1 MSGPFGS
8 SQWMYN
14 ASSGLYGFEI
24 DNSVRF
30 ETGSNGHLTHTLGT
44 AANRQINTTS
54 FWVKRNKIAV
64 STRLF
69 ATGASLNSS
78 FSNST
83 NILFNPTEDLSIYQ
97 ETGGSAVMNI
107 KTAQLF
113 RDTSAWYHIVFA
125 IDTTQGTD
133 TNRVK
138 IYVNGVRVTS
148 FTGDTAFPTQNLN
161 THIFTAEIRR
171 WARGQTTAYADVQFA
186 QIAQISGVQHE
197 VGDFGELKNDIWIP
211 KDITGLTY
219 AAGSYL
225 LEFKNSGVGTASS
238 STVGA
243 DTSGNDLHFTS
254 SGLAVHD
261 QVPDSPTNNFATLNP
276 LDNNGSE
283 QWSEG
288 NLKWYSTTSD
298 VGITRANFAVSSG
311 KWYWEINLIGGS
323 RLPSIG
329 IADQAQAITADQYYV
344 GQASGSYGYFF
355 NGKKY
360 NNASSSSY
368 GSTYTT
374 GDIISVAFNADNGQL
389 TFYKNGTSQG
399 VAYTVTSGKS
409 YAPALG
415 KDQTSKDTTSIVNF
429 GQDSSFAGNE
439 TAQGNADEN
448 GIGDFYY
455 APPSGFLALCTANL
469 PDPVAAVDPA
479 KGGSPQDYFN
489 TVLWTG
495 NGGTQSITGVG
506 FQPDWVWI
514 KDRSEVDH
522 HVLTDSIRGVTK
534 SLFSNLTNAEV
545 VSAQDLTSFGADG
558 FTVGTNDR
566 VNGSS
571 DTHVAWNWK
580 AGTSFSNDASSTGV
594 GSIDSSGSVNTDVGF
609 SIISYTGTGSAGTV
623 AHGLGVAPEMYIV
636 KRRDADGHSW
646 PVYTS
651 TLGATKQLR
660 LSGTNAEITAAG
672 ITIWNNTEPTSSV
685 FSVGT
690 NTDSNASSGTYI
702 AYCFASVDGYS
713 KIGSYT
719 ANSNADGPFVYT
731 GFRPAWLLIKKTDG
745 SASWWLVDSTRN
757 PFNVTN
763 KYLLPDAST
772 EESAGSDYTTAD
784 FVSNGFKIRNTSTA
798 FNSGTHIYMAFAEQP
813 FKYAN
818 AR

>member
-8 SQWMYN
+8 TAWMY
-14 ASSGLYGFEI
+14 SSGDAGFYDFPI
-24 DNSVRF
+24 SNSLRF
-30 ETGSNGHLTHTLGT
+30 EDGDSALLSRTPSSASNRDTWTWS
-44 AANRQINTTS
+44 A
-54 FWVKRNKIAV
+54 WVKRGNIGAAKGLFAAPEGTSGNTAYLDIIFTAADELAV
-64 STRLF
+64 SSY
-69 ATGASLNSS
+69 ATLYRK
-78 FSNST
+78 T
-83 NILFNPTEDLSIYQ
+83 NR
-97 ETGGSAVMNI
+97 
-107 KTAQLF
+107 LF
-113 RDTSAWYHIVFA
+113 RDPSAWYHLVVA
-125 IDTTQGTD
+125 VDTTDGTAD
-133 TNRVK
+133 DRIK
-138 IYVNGVRVTS
+138 IYVNGVQETS
-148 FTGDTAFPTQNLN
+148 FVTNNAKTQNEDTGIN
-161 THIFTAEIRR
+161 SAVVHEIGDGGNHFDGYMAEVNFVD
-171 WARGQTTAYADVQFA
+171 GSQLTPSSFA
-186 QIAQISGVQHE
+186 E
-197 VGDFGELKNDIWIP
+197 TKNDIWIP
-211 KDITGLTY
+211 KDTSGLTF
-219 AAGSYL
+219 GTNGFRL
-225 LEFKNSGVGTASS
+225 QFKQTGTGTASS
-238 STVGA
+238 TTIGA
-243 DTSGNDLHFTS
+243 DTSGNDNHWTS
-254 SGLAVHD
+254 TNLVASDV
-261 QVPDSPTNNFATLNP
+261 VPDSPTNNFATLNV
-276 LDNNGSE
+276 LDTGGSNATYS
-283 QWSEG
+283 QG
-288 NLKWYSTTSD
+288 NLKIVTNTGSNSQ
-298 VGITRANFAVSSG
+298 AVSTIPIPSTG
-311 KWYWEINLIGGS
+311 KYYWEVHITATSGTISDNS
-323 RLPSIG
+323 RIG
-329 IADQAQAITADQYYV
+329 IQV
-344 GQASGSYGYFF
+344 GSAVTPSLDVRYKSDGNKSVDNSGSGYG
-355 NGKKY
+355 
-360 NNASSSSY
+360 ASY
-368 GSTYTT
+368 AAN
-374 GDIISVAFNADNGQL
+374 DIISIAVDGDSNTV
-389 TFYKNGTSQG
+389 TFYKNGASQG
-399 VAYTVTSGKS
+399 AISYTMGETYLPIITEASGTINIT
-409 YAPALG
+409 YG
-415 KDQTSKDTTSIVNF
+415 TNF
-429 GQDSSFAGNE
+429 GQDSSFAGVA
-439 TAQGNADEN
+439 TAQGNADAN

-713 KIGSYT
+713 KTGSYT

>member
-8 SQWMYN
+8 TAWMY
-14 ASSGLYGFEI
+14 SSGDAGFYDFPI
-24 DNSVRF
+24 SNSLRF
-30 ETGSNGHLTHTLGT
+30 EDGDSALLSRTPSSASNRDTWTWS
-44 AANRQINTTS
+44 A
-54 FWVKRNKIAV
+54 WVKRGNIGAAKGLFAAPEGTSGNTAYLDIIFTAADELAV
-64 STRLF
+64 SSY
-69 ATGASLNSS
+69 ATLYRK
-78 FSNST
+78 T
-83 NILFNPTEDLSIYQ
+83 NR
-97 ETGGSAVMNI
+97 
-107 KTAQLF
+107 LF
-113 RDTSAWYHIVFA
+113 RDPSAWYHLVVA
-125 IDTTQGTD
+125 VDTTDGTAD
-133 TNRVK
+133 DRIK
-138 IYVNGVRVTS
+138 IYVNGVQETS
-148 FTGDTAFPTQNLN
+148 FVTNNAKTQNEDTGIN
-161 THIFTAEIRR
+161 SAVVHEIGDGGNHFDGYMAEVNFVD
-171 WARGQTTAYADVQFA
+171 GSQLTPSSFA
-186 QIAQISGVQHE
+186 E
-197 VGDFGELKNDIWIP
+197 TKNDIWIP
-211 KDITGLTY
+211 KDTSGLTF
-219 AAGSYL
+219 GTNGFRL
-225 LEFKNSGVGTASS
+225 QFKQTGTGTASS
-238 STVGA
+238 TTIGA
-243 DTSGNDLHFTS
+243 DTSGNDNHWTS
-254 SGLAVHD
+254 TNLVASDV
-261 QVPDSPTNNFATLNP
+261 VPDSPTNNFATLNV
-276 LDNNGSE
+276 LDTGGSNATYS
-283 QWSEG
+283 QG
-288 NLKWYSTTSD
+288 NLKIVTNTGSNSQ
-298 VGITRANFAVSSG
+298 AVSTIPIPSTG
-311 KWYWEINLIGGS
+311 KYYWEVHITATSGTISDNS
-323 RLPSIG
+323 RIG
-329 IADQAQAITADQYYV
+329 IQV
-344 GQASGSYGYFF
+344 GSAVTPSLDVRYKSDGNKSVDNSGSGYG
-355 NGKKY
+355 
-360 NNASSSSY
+360 ASY
-368 GSTYTT
+368 AAN
-374 GDIISVAFNADNGQL
+374 DIISIAVDGDSNTV
-389 TFYKNGTSQG
+389 TFYKNGASQG
-399 VAYTVTSGKS
+399 AISYTMGETYLPIITEASGTINIT
-409 YAPALG
+409 YG
-415 KDQTSKDTTSIVNF
+415 TNF
-429 GQDSSFAGNE
+429 GQDSSFAGVA
-439 TAQGNADEN
+439 TAQGNADAN

-479 KGGSPQDYFN
+479 QGGSPQDYFN

>member
-8 SQWMYN
+8 TAWMYN
-14 ASSGLYGFEI
+14 SASGFYDFEI
-24 DNSVRF
+24 SNSLRF
-30 ETGSNGHLTHTLGT
+30 EDGDSALLSRTPSSASNRDTWTWS
-44 AANRQINTTS
+44 A
-54 FWVKRNKIAV
+54 WVKRGNIGAAKGLFAAPEGTSGNTAYLDIIFTAADELAV
-64 STRLF
+64 SSYATLYRKTTRLF
-69 ATGASLNSS
+69 
-78 FSNST
+78 
-83 NILFNPTEDLSIYQ
+83 
-97 ETGGSAVMNI
+97 
-107 KTAQLF
+107 
-113 RDTSAWYHIVFA
+113 RDPSAWYHLVVA
-125 IDTTQGTD
+125 VDTTDGTAD
-133 TNRVK
+133 DRIK
-138 IYVNGVRVTS
+138 IYVNGVQETS
-148 FTGDTAFPTQNLN
+148 FVTNNAKTQNEDTGIN
-161 THIFTAEIRR
+161 SAVVHEIGDGGNHFDGYMAEVNFVD
-171 WARGQTTAYADVQFA
+171 GSQLTPSSFA
-186 QIAQISGVQHE
+186 E
-197 VGDFGELKNDIWIP
+197 TKNDIWIP
-211 KDITGLTY
+211 KDTSGLTF
-219 AAGSYL
+219 GTNGFRL
-225 LEFKNSGVGTASS
+225 QFKQTGTGTASS
-238 STVGA
+238 TTIGA
-243 DTSGNDLHFTS
+243 DTSGNDNHWTS
-254 SGLAVHD
+254 TNLVASDV
-261 QVPDSPTNNFATLNP
+261 VPDSPTNNFATLNV
-276 LDNNGSE
+276 LDTGGSNATYS
-283 QWSEG
+283 QG
-288 NLKWYSTTSD
+288 NLKIVTNTGSNSQ
-298 VGITRANFAVSSG
+298 AVSTIPIPSTG
-311 KWYWEINLIGGS
+311 KYYWEVHITATSGTISDNS
-323 RLPSIG
+323 RIG
-329 IADQAQAITADQYYV
+329 IQV
-344 GQASGSYGYFF
+344 GSAVTPSLDVRYKSDGNKSVDNSGSGYG
-355 NGKKY
+355 
-360 NNASSSSY
+360 ASY
-368 GSTYTT
+368 AAN
-374 GDIISVAFNADNGQL
+374 DIISIAVDGDSNTV
-389 TFYKNGTSQG
+389 TFYKNGASQG
-399 VAYTVTSGKS
+399 AISYTMGETYLPIITEASGTINIT
-409 YAPALG
+409 YG
-415 KDQTSKDTTSIVNF
+415 TNF
-429 GQDSSFAGNE
+429 GQDSSFAGAA